1 MPSHYDVLPDLA
13 FGHHPVHG
21 IVAANPKNLAA
32 STWMLKGFDFHPVP
46 DQPTLYALAD
56 QNRDGHGRTS
66 RAIELLRKAGYQVEV
81 DAALDPALVPDTAQ
95 VRDRGPLGEPDVAF
109 ADHPQLGI
117 VAALD
122 DRVSSL
128 SGLAL
133 VEDGWQHNSSLD
145 IYTLPATTDRV
156 EALGKVA
163 DATVAMHRSGLQVA
177 VQPRL
182 AQEVT
187 ARPRPAATP
196 TAARER
202 GHGPARASPLSAA
215 ALAASPARAGIP
227 GRAPVPASA
236 VTTAAVR
243 PVAPRIAYSRDR

>member
-13 FGHHPVHG
+13 FGHHPVLG

-32 STWMLKGFDFHPVP
+32 SSWMLKGFDFHPVP

-66 RAIELLRKAGYQVEV
+66 RVIELLRKAGYQVDV

-122 DRVSSL
+122 DRVSGL

-133 VEDGWQHNSSLD
+133 VEDGWRHNSSLD
-145 IYTLPATTDRV
+145 IYTPPRD
-156 EALGKVA
+156 
-163 DATVAMHRSGLQVA
+163 HRSRRGA
-177 VQPRL
+177 GESRRRHGDPAPFGAASRGAAPPRS
-182 AQEVT
+182 
-187 ARPRPAATP
+187 
-196 TAARER
+196 R
-202 GHGPARASPLSAA
+202 GDGPAPPCCDADR
-215 ALAASPARAGIP
+215 RAGTRPWSCSRVSVERRRARRQP
-227 GRAPVPASA
+227 GPCRYPGQGAGPHLRRHHTGGPAG
-236 VTTAAVR
+236 
-243 PVAPRIAYSRDR
+243 